1 MKAKIN
7 FNAVFEPSSEG
18 GYIAYIPEFPGVNT
32 QGETL
37 AEAKRNL
44 KEAFAIMVEV
54 SREISMR
61 NFPNS
66 NKALRE
72 KIEFAA

>member
-7 FNAVFEPSSEG
+7 FNAVFEPASEG
-18 GYIAYIPEFPGVNT
+18 GYIDYIPEFPGVNT

-44 KEAFAIMVEV
+44 KEAFMLMVEV

-61 NFPNS
+61 NFPVS
-66 NKALRE
+66 KKTLSE
-72 KIEFAA
+72 KIELTA